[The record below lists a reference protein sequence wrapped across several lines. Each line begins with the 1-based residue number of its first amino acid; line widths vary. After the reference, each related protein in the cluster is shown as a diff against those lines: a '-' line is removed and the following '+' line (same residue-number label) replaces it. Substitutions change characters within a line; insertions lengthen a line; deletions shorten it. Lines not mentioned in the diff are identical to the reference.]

1 MLITGKAA
9 CVCLWIMKNWW
20 LDSTLTQVT
29 MEDNEQSVMK
39 ALQTD
44 GHSCVK
50 HSHFFPPSFI
60 HIHITSKPGWCIT
73 ITVSTSDITTT
84 LSLVLYHI
92 VQNPFF
98 YMWVKTSHSAM
109 KEWHPGPVTLQVKS
123 KVHLKALQ
131 ASESTAPQALT
142 GYGWMALLHVRGV
155 LIPTL
160 NELANGSP
168 FTLTPFPHTF
178 THQALL
184 AYPLGHRRQG
194 RTAWLAISLI
204 AWP

>member
-1 MLITGKAA
+1 MATVVL
-9 CVCLWIMKNWW
+9 
-20 LDSTLTQVT
+20 
-29 MEDNEQSVMK
+29 
-39 ALQTD
+39 
-44 GHSCVK
+44 K
-50 HSHFFPPSFI
+50 HSHCFSPSFI

-73 ITVSTSDITTT
+73 ITVSTSDIITICH
-84 LSLVLYHI
+84 LCFIILCRILYYI
-92 VQNPFF
+92 CENSK
-98 YMWVKTSHSAM
+98 VKTSHSAM
-109 KEWHPGPVTLQVKS
+109 KEWHLGPVTLQVKS

-142 GYGWMALLHVRGV
+142 GYGWMGLLHVRGV

-204 AWP
+204 AWPQAWHFFSCLRGIVPFPLSC

>member
-1 MLITGKAA
+1 MSSLSWKPCKLMAT
-9 CVCLWIMKNWW
+9 VVL
-20 LDSTLTQVT
+20 STVIFSHPLLFIYTSPQNQGDASLSQYQQVI
-29 MEDNEQSVMK
+29 
-39 ALQTD
+39 LQLQY
-44 GHSCVK
+44 
-50 HSHFFPPSFI
+50 
-60 HIHITSKPGWCIT
+60 
-73 ITVSTSDITTT
+73 